1 MLAIKSIFLNTV
13 RSLLIAVFSI
23 NAKNFLGLALI
34 LLHQLR
40 IKRYG
45 SKMLK
50 FKTSVE
56 FDYSVDSIAFNA
68 DGDMIAGSGF
78 AATGLTV
85 STTSD
90 GEQRAF
96 FKYTQASQLSNAIAW
111 SSTGVIGYPHA
122 AGTELRLGEI
132 HQDGTSTEQTVMIAP
147 FVQCEYVSFSPNG
160 EYAAMPGRI
169 NHKDKQHNLLN
180 KLPIPDVL
188 IVRVQTG
195 ETFPISTGYLAER
208 LVWLSEEEIAVVG
221 DPYRGSGRY
230 FSCFNIKTSESR
242 SVQISAGFTSAQLA
256 KDFDTRTI
264 FVSGWHED
272 SKGLRGDGASTIWC
286 LSEGV
291 EGNWVVQKQL
301 SIPWNSDG
309 DAKCYALQYSQALK
323 RLVALVYDETQKPIR
338 VIDPE
343 TGAFEGVYIGGFK
356 PNRSLAVSSDGRQVA
371 IAVGTS
377 ARIFEFQN

>member
-1 MLAIKSIFLNTV
+1 
-13 RSLLIAVFSI
+13 
-23 NAKNFLGLALI
+23 
-34 LLHQLR
+34 
-40 IKRYG
+40 
-45 SKMLK
+45 
-50 FKTSVE
+50 
-56 FDYSVDSIAFNA
+56 
-68 DGDMIAGSGF
+68 
-78 AATGLTV
+78 
-85 STTSD
+85 
-90 GEQRAF
+90 
-96 FKYTQASQLSNAIAW
+96 
-111 SSTGVIGYPHA
+111 
-122 AGTELRLGEI
+122 
-132 HQDGTSTEQTVMIAP
+132 
-147 FVQCEYVSFSPNG
+147 
-160 EYAAMPGRI
+160 MPGRI
-169 NHKDKQHNLLN
+169 NHKDKQHKLLN
-180 KLPIPDVL
+180 KLPVPDVL

-242 SVQISAGFTSAQLA
+242 SFQISAGFTSAQLA

-264 FVSGWHED
+264 FASGWHED

-291 EGNWVVQKQL
+291 EGNWEVRKQL

-309 DAKCYALQYSQALK
+309 DAKCYALQYSQAMK
-323 RLVALVYDETQKPIR
+323 RLVALVYDETEKPIR
-338 VIDPE
+338 LIDTE